1 MKSIGVREAKN
12 GFSDCL
18 RLSQDENVVIMKHGH
33 PVAVLVGVEGLDPE
47 DVYWGL
53 NEDLLRQIS
62 KSRGN
67 KATVSHEDV
76 LRRFATKKSKR
87 RKAA

>member
-33 PVAVLVGVEGLDPE
+33 PVAVLAGAEGLEPE
-47 DVYWGL
+47 DVYWGP
-53 NEDLLRQIS
+53 NEELLPTDP
-62 KSRGN
+62 KSWKN
-67 KATVSHEDV
+67 KATVSHEEV
-76 LRRFATKKSKR
+76 VRRLGLKKSRR